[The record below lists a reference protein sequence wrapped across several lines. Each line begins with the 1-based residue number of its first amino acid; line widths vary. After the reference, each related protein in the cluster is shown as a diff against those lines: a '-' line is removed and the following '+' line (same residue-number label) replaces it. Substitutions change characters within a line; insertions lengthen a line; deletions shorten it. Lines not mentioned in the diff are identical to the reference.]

1 MSPSLFQLSRKF
13 WNGKFTFQVITN
25 LGSLGLQVALIDLL
39 VTIMSHFLT
48 VAQIKGKVFS
58 TKSLGKPFLEDKQ
71 SIISGY
77 NKSYNIIKHHRICL
91 VMELHFSLLLPKIE
105 WCVNRVPFRASI
117 KMVAMSR
124 ITRKSYNDPREFIF
138 LS

>member
-58 TKSLGKPFLEDKQ
+58 RDEISHAQITVLAGNFLVAKL
-71 SIISGY
+71 
-77 NKSYNIIKHHRICL
+77 CL
-91 VMELHFSLLLPKIE
+91 
-105 WCVNRVPFRASI
+105 
-117 KMVAMSR
+117 
-124 ITRKSYNDPREFIF
+124 RKTT
-138 LS
+138 